1 MKRIAAKYIYTL
13 DGFAPIVNGFVETD
27 DEGTVVGV
35 GECEDFGSEPV
46 VWHGA
51 VVPGFV
57 NAHCHVE
64 LSHLKGK
71 FRKGSGMAGF
81 IDQINAMR
89 DSSSREEKIM
99 ALSREM
105 DRMWRAGVSA
115 MADISNCDD
124 SFEVKSSS
132 PMYTRTFIEVFG
144 TEPEDCAAVIEGAR
158 TLREEAV
165 SCGLD
170 ASITPHAC
178 YTMSPEL
185 VTAASAEG
193 LASGYLSY
201 HSQESAQEEEMIA
214 SGTGEMAENRRR
226 AGMSLP
232 PVTGKP
238 SLMYFIDRLVEVHP
252 APFGEHVLLV
262 HNVCLTEEAAR
273 AALGVMEN
281 VFWAV
286 CPLSNLFI
294 HDTLPPVPL
303 MRKFGLDI
311 CVGTDSLSSNDG
323 LDMVREMFC
332 LQENFPEV
340 ETGEIL
346 TWACLNGARFLGK
359 EDTLGRIAV
368 GMRPGI
374 VGISDIAADGRLTSG
389 SRSVRLV

>member
-165 SCGLD
+165 SYGLD

-238 SLMYFIDRLVEVHP
+238 SLMYFIDRLMEVHP

>member
-1 MKRIAAKYIYTL
+1 
-13 DGFAPIVNGFVETD
+13 
-27 DEGTVVGV
+27 
-35 GECEDFGSEPV
+35 
-46 VWHGA
+46 
-51 VVPGFV
+51 
-57 NAHCHVE
+57 
-64 LSHLKGK
+64 
-71 FRKGSGMAGF
+71 
-81 IDQINAMR
+81 
-89 DSSSREEKIM
+89 
-99 ALSREM
+99 
-105 DRMWRAGVSA
+105 
-115 MADISNCDD
+115 
-124 SFEVKSSS
+124 
-132 PMYTRTFIEVFG
+132 
-144 TEPEDCAAVIEGAR
+144 
-158 TLREEAV
+158 
-165 SCGLD
+165 
-170 ASITPHAC
+170 
-178 YTMSPEL
+178 
-185 VTAASAEG
+185 
-193 LASGYLSY
+193 
-201 HSQESAQEEEMIA
+201 MIA

-374 VGISDIAADGRLTSG
+374 VGISNVDAEGRLTCD